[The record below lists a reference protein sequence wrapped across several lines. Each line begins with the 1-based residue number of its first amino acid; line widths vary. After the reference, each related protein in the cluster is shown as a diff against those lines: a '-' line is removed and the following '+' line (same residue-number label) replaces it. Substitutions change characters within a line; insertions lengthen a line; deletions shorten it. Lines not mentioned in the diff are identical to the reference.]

1 MLNVIFIKERIGSVP
16 FKGLNNVSAG
26 KSLVPI
32 KEAPVMCCS
41 GSRVFE
47 VTACHLHVMFE

>member
-1 MLNVIFIKERIGSVP
+1 MFIKERIGSVFP
-16 FKGLNNVSAG
+16 FKGLNNASAG

-32 KEAPVMCCS
+32 KEAPVVWCS

-47 VTACHLHVMFE
+47 VTTCHLHVMFE